1 MLTIMRIRALS
12 VFEGVVYHCYL
23 VDGATP
29 CRPVLEVE
37 ALTRAGD
44 LDQGPLL
51 VTVADYLRMVGF
63 DTGPRC
69 LAELKDKGRV
79 VQHQGVEHLAFP
91 TWTTIET

>member
-37 ALTRAGD
+37 ALTREGD

-51 VTVADYLRMVGF
+51 VTVADYLRMAGF
-63 DTGPRC
+63 EDGARC
-69 LAELKDKGRV
+69 LAELDAKGRV
-79 VQHQGVEHLAFP
+79 VEHQGVQHLAFP
-91 TWTTIET
+91 TWTTIDP